1 MAKRGSGRDEITV
14 FLPPGAPELSPEVAR
29 ALPGIL
35 LKADE
40 KTYGHPCAPRALGQ
54 DLRRSLER

>member
-40 KTYGHPCAPRALGQ
+40 KT
-54 DLRRSLER
+54 

>member
-14 FLPPGAPELSPEVAR
+14 VLPPGPPELSPEAAR

-40 KTYGHPCAPRALGQ
+40 KTYGHPYAPRAVSR
-54 DLRRSLER
+54 DPEN

>member
-14 FLPPGAPELSPEVAR
+14 VLPPGPPELSPEAAR

-40 KTYGHPCAPRALGQ
+40 KTYGHPYASRAVSR
-54 DLRRSLER
+54 DPEN